1 METESQILIASLEA
15 KIKALIEVGYWCA
28 NSSMVLHDVYRSVG
42 DHENAEI
49 CKSLFEKWERTV
61 NQ

>member
-1 METESQILIASLEA
+1 MKTESQVLITKLEA
-15 KIKALIEVGYWCA
+15 RIKALIEVGYSCA

-42 DHENAEI
+42 DNENAEI
-49 CKSLFEKWERTV
+49 CKRLFEEWERTV